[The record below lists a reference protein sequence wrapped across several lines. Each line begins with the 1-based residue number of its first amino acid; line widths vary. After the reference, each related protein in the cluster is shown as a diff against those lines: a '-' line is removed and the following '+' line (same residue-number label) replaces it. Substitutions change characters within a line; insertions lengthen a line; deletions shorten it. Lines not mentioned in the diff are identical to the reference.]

1 MEVERINENTIRVSI
16 RKEDLA
22 ARGIMMIDL
31 LENQGQIEE
40 FFHSILE
47 EVDIEH
53 QFKDT
58 DSVTFQVLPNK
69 NGLEL
74 YISKNG
80 AAALDILKETALLN
94 EEDLLKLLT
103 KSDPE
108 TPPVTEQDL
117 EEMFVAGN
125 CVGVI
130 QFNQF
135 EDVIQFAYEW
145 PLKDDLLELYV
156 MNDIYY
162 LYFELM
168 NITNRTEYLNA
179 LAIMSEFGQKVNISY
194 RRLQEYG
201 IKIMGPNTVEQIKA
215 LFPA

>member
-1 MEVERINENTIRVSI
+1 MEMERINENTIRVSI

-117 EEMFVAGN
+117 EEMFVASN

-156 MNDIYY
+156 MNDLYY

-201 IKIMGPNTVEQIKA
+201 TKIMGPNAVEQIKA

>member
-117 EEMFVAGN
+117 EEMFVASN